1 MPQITKAALL
11 ARVEALEKALAD
23 SLEQQTAT
31 SEILRVIS
39 SSPTDAQSVFDTIVR
54 SAVTLCDGLFSALC
68 QFDGELLHQVAQHN
82 YTPEA
87 LEEMRRIFPARP
99 TRALVVGRAI
109 LERAVV
115 HIPDIELDPEW
126 QHPALSRAI

>member
-1 MPQITKAALL
+1 MTQITKAALL

-54 SAVTLCDGLFSALC
+54 SAVKLCDGLFSALC

-82 YTPEA
+82 YTPAA
-87 LEEMRRIFPARP
+87 LEEVHRVYPVRP
-99 TRALVVGRAI
+99 
-109 LERAVV
+109 
-115 HIPDIELDPEW
+115 
-126 QHPALSRAI
+126 SRGLGTT